1 MCPLQI
7 DIRPTRIFSYTFYVS
22 ITQISLIHEVYL
34 KPEPCCLSICLPI
47 DNDTH
52 LQSLSEFLPFIF
64 HKLPISPMKQP
75 CCTMTSS
82 LQVLRPQV
90 LEKEHKPRK
99 MGKYEAQK
107 FAQNLPFLDINQI
120 FALL

>member
-1 MCPLQI
+1 
-7 DIRPTRIFSYTFYVS
+7 
-22 ITQISLIHEVYL
+22 
-34 KPEPCCLSICLPI
+34 
-47 DNDTH
+47 
-52 LQSLSEFLPFIF
+52 
-64 HKLPISPMKQP
+64 
-75 CCTMTSS
+75 MTSS